1 MTGDISEAEDILKF
15 QMMMNMQLADVVL
28 SDVAPELSGDTTFD
42 SFHVER
48 LNSYVL
54 GMANRILRPG
64 GNLFMKTF
72 YSGEEQG
79 QFKFM
84 ELMFKEAYRVKP
96 NASRKRSSEVYH
108 LGKVSSHHR
117 KGISNDG
124 IFQKNQRIRR
134 KESYF

>member
-1 MTGDISEAEDILKF
+1 MRFLLGDISEAEDILKF

-28 SDVAPELSGDTTFD
+28 SDVAPEMSGDAVFD
-42 SFHVER
+42 NFHVER

-64 GNLFMKTF
+64 GSLFMKTF
-72 YSGEEQG
+72 YSNEEQG

-84 ELMFKEAYRVKP
+84 EMMFKEAYRVKP

-108 LGKVSSHHR
+108 LGR
-117 KGISNDG
+117 FN
-124 IFQKNQRIRR
+124 
-134 KESYF
+134 